1 MCGIVAYIGE
11 KDALPVLLN
20 GLERLEYRGY
30 DSLGVF
36 LLNDKES
43 NLFKTTRRV
52 KEFKKI
58 TKGKKIVARLGI
70 AHTRWATHGKP
81 TKINAHPHTGCNK
94 EFYIV
99 HNGIIEN
106 YEKLKKELESQGHI
120 FKSQTDSEVL
130 AHLIE
135 EEFKKYHNFEAA
147 FKSAVL
153 KVEGAYALVAVYKN
167 DPEKI
172 LTARKSSPIVIGVG
186 KNEYI
191 VASDIS
197 AVLKYTNEVIYLS
210 DNELAVCERGSLRI
224 SNFKD
229 EVIGRKSKKVDISL
243 EQAEKGNFETFM
255 KKEIFDIPE
264 VIKNALRGRLLE
276 EKGDVK
282 LGGLDEIKDKIKSIE
297 KISIIACGTSYY
309 AGLLAKYWFSDIA
322 KIKTEVEIA
331 SEFKSKNILLD
342 KKTLVI
348 AISQSGE
355 TADTLEALKKVKKS
369 GVVTLGVVNVV
380 GSQIAKEADAGIYN
394 HAGAEISVAST
405 KAFVSQV
412 IVIFLL
418 VLFFAKKNNTL
429 TIKERK
435 KMIKALR
442 RLYAKAGQ
450 VLGQQKKIKK
460 IAEKYSKYKNFIF
473 LGRKYNFPIALEGA
487 LKLKE
492 ISYIHAEAYAG
503 GELKHG
509 PLALIDKN
517 FPTFCIAT
525 KGSVYDKMISNIEEI
540 KARSGKIVCIAMV
553 GDKKIEKLSDDIIFI
568 PKVSETLS
576 PVLSVITTQLFAY
589 FVARS
594 LKKDIDKPRNL
605 AKSVTVE

>member
-1 MCGIVAYIGE
+1 MCGIVAYIGKRE
-11 KDALPVLLN
+11 ALPVLLG

-30 DSLGVF
+30 DSAGVLILG
-36 LLNDKES
+36 KKAH
-43 NLFKTTRRV
+43 LFKTTRRV
-52 KEFKKI
+52 RELKKLI
-58 TKGKKIVARLGI
+58 KGKKLSSNIGI

-106 YEKLKKELESQGHI
+106 YEDLKKELEDAGHI
-120 FKSQTDSEVL
+120 FKSQTDSEVF

-147 FKSAVL
+147 FKNAVL
-153 KVEGAYALVAVYKN
+153 RVRGAYGLVAVYKN

-172 LTARKSSPIVIGVG
+172 LIARKSSPIVIGVG
-186 KNEYI
+186 KDEYI

-210 DNELAVCERGSLRI
+210 DGELAVCEKGNLRI
-224 SNFKD
+224 SNFND
-229 EVIGRKSKKVDISL
+229 EAVGKKAKKVEISL

-276 EKGDVK
+276 SEGGVK
-282 LGGLDEIKDKIKSIE
+282 LGALDEIKDKLKFID
-297 KISIIACGTSYY
+297 KITIIACGTSYY

-322 KIKTEVEIA
+322 NMPVDVEIA
-331 SEFKSKNILLD
+331 SEFITKNIILD
-342 KKTLVI
+342 KKTLVV

-355 TADTLEALKKVKKS
+355 TADTLEALRKAKKK
-369 GVVTLGVVNVV
+369 GALTLGVVNVV
-380 GSQIAKEADAGIYN
+380 GSQIAREADAGIYN

-405 KAFVSQV
+405 KAFVSQAV
-412 IVIFLL
+412 VMLLL
-418 VLFFAKKNNTL
+418 VLFFAKKNQSMRTE
-429 TIKERK
+429 ERK
-435 KMIKALR
+435 KIIRELK

-450 VLGQQKKIKK
+450 VLGQQKNIEK
-460 IAEKYSKYKNFIF
+460 IAKKYSKYKDFIF
-473 LGRKYNFPIALEGA
+473 LGRKYGYPIALEGA

-509 PLALIDKN
+509 PIALIDAN
-517 FPTFCIAT
+517 FPTFCIAQR
-525 KGSVYDKMISNIEEI
+525 GLVYNKMLSNMEEI
-540 KARSGKIVCIAMV
+540 KARNGKLFCVATA
-553 GDKKIEKLSDDIIFI
+553 GDKKMEKIADDVIFT
-568 PKVSETLS
+568 PKSSEFIS
-576 PVLSVITTQLFAY
+576 PILSVVVAQLFAY

>member
-1 MCGIVAYIGE
+1 MCGIVGYIGKRE
-11 KDALPVLLN
+11 ALPVLLD

-30 DSLGVF
+30 DSAGVLLLG
-36 LLNDKES
+36 DKI
-43 NLFKTTRRV
+43 NLFKTTGRV
-52 KEFKKI
+52 KELKRLI
-58 TKGKKIVARLGI
+58 KGKNISSNIGI
-70 AHTRWATHGKP
+70 AHTRWATHGRP
-81 TKINAHPHTGCNK
+81 TKTNAHPHSGCNK

-106 YEKLKKELESQGHI
+106 YEDLKKELESIGHI
-120 FKSQTDSEVL
+120 FRSQTDSEVF

-147 FKSAVL
+147 FKNAVL
-153 KVEGAYALVAVYKN
+153 KVRGAYGIVAVYKN

-172 LTARKSSPIVIGVG
+172 LIARKSSPIVIGVG
-186 KNEYI
+186 KDEYI
-191 VASDIS
+191 IASDIS
-197 AVLKYTNEVIYLS
+197 AVLKYTNDVIYLS
-210 DNELAVCERGSLRI
+210 DEELAVCEKDDLRI
-224 SNFKD
+224 SNFND
-229 EVIGRKSKKVDISL
+229 EVVGKKAKKVDISI

-276 EKGDVK
+276 YEGDVK
-282 LGGLDEIKDKIKSIE
+282 LGGLDEIKDKLGSID
-297 KISIIACGTSYY
+297 KISIIACGTSFYS
-309 AGLLAKYWFSDIA
+309 GLLAKYWFSDIA
-322 KIKTEVEIA
+322 NMPVDVEIA
-331 SEFKSKNILLD
+331 SEFRSKNIILD
-342 KKTLVI
+342 EKILVI

-355 TADTLEALKKVKKS
+355 TADTLEALRKAKKK
-369 GVVTLGVVNVV
+369 GALTLGVVNVV
-380 GSQIAKEADAGIYN
+380 GSQIAREADAGIYN

-412 IVIFLL
+412 VVMFLL

-429 TIKERK
+429 STENRR
-435 KMIKALR
+435 KMIRDLKG
-442 RLYAKAGQ
+442 LYARAGQ
-450 VLGQQKKIKK
+450 VLGQQKNIKK
-460 IAEKYSKYKNFIF
+460 VAEKYSKYKNFIF
-473 LGRKYNFPIALEGA
+473 LGRKYSYPIALEGA

-492 ISYIHAEAYAG
+492 ISYVHAEGYAG

-517 FPTFCIAT
+517 FPVFCITT
-525 KGSVYDKMISNIEEI
+525 KGSVYEKMLSNIEEV
-540 KARSGKIVCIAMV
+540 KARSGKVVCVATA
-553 GDKKIEKLSDDIIFI
+553 GDKKIERLVDDVIFI
-568 PKVSETLS
+568 PKTSEFLS
-576 PVLSVITTQLFAY
+576 PILSVITTQLFAY